1 MLKFVSLL
9 MLILVLLASSKFELQ
24 RLLVAMHLVIFNS
37 KFGITAR
44 H

>member
-1 MLKFVSLL
+1 MLKFVWLL

-24 RLLVAMHLVIFNS
+24 CLLVAMHLVKFNI
-37 KFGITAR
+37 KFGITAW